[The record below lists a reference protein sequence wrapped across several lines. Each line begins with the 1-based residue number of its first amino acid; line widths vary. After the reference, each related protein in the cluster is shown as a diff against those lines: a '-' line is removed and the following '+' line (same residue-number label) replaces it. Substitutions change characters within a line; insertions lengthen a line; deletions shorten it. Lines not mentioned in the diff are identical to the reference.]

1 MLGALETWYRS
12 SDLRTDQTVRKTH
25 IYFIWMTVL
34 QSAHGIINPGTWH
47 KAESS
52 FTPTSIQVI
61 SNDLHPQV
69 SSCKKAQ
76 PMHDSNDI
84 SGKKKVSWKI
94 SHHSNKRTFQTPP
107 DPCRNKLVTC
117 EIWLVGSYSCPACYI
132 SFEGLYWSGIIGPP
146 VLLPIHTRN
155 PANKIQH
162 ATQQYQKTFFSWFCI
177 KHLSI
182 AWVPPYTLLPSHY
195 SAPPRRLLTVKGQN
209 PVQHHGSGTRQHI
222 HVSTQLPLQPGS
234 HWSCWTPCSLG
245 QPEVNRSDTW
255 EKSWE
260 NYIAVG
266 FQAQETKAFLKSDVF
281 KWWKRG
287 WCFKIVSQAKETQH
301 QHAFCQMT
309 TILPA
314 APCVTSHSSCCWST
328 ARLWRS
334 REATDWQC
342 PNSLPPQWDQTEAPG
357 LHSQSWNPSARH
369 HSLVDCRQLK
379 GCKFHCTHVLHD
391 ISSIPPPSSWLALKS
406 SSTEDDATCN
416 GDKGD
421 FSDCIDNAKA

>member
-12 SDLRTDQTVRKTH
+12 SDLRTVQTVRKTH

-162 ATQQYQKTFFSWFCI
+162 ATVSKDFLLLVLHQASVNC
-177 KHLSI
+177 LSPTLYS
-182 AWVPPYTLLPSHY
+182 AALTLLRTTEEAANCERSE
-195 SAPPRRLLTVKGQN
+195 
-209 PVQHHGSGTRQHI
+209 SG
-222 HVSTQLPLQPGS
+222 
-234 HWSCWTPCSLG
+234 
-245 QPEVNRSDTW
+245 
-255 EKSWE
+255 
-260 NYIAVG
+260 
-266 FQAQETKAFLKSDVF
+266 
-281 KWWKRG
+281 
-287 WCFKIVSQAKETQH
+287 
-301 QHAFCQMT
+301 
-309 TILPA
+309 A
-314 APCVTSHSSCCWST
+314 APWF
-328 ARLWRS
+328 R
-334 REATDWQC
+334 REAAYSRLNSASSAAGKSLVML
-342 PNSLPPQWDQTEAPG
+342 NSLQF
-357 LHSQSWNPSARH
+357 R
-369 HSLVDCRQLK
+369 
-379 GCKFHCTHVLHD
+379 
-391 ISSIPPPSSWLALKS
+391 
-406 SSTEDDATCN
+406 ATR
-416 GDKGD
+416 GQ
-421 FSDCIDNAKA
+421 